1 MQHKKGGIDRTMTKE
16 YLPQLHQ
23 RICGYKFDL
32 EAFLR
37 VISELTIDPA
47 ELPDVKK
54 KQTEVISD
62 IKVYIYAFSCSHYYV
77 FHFKC
82 QSFFLL

>member
-1 MQHKKGGIDRTMTKE
+1 MSKE

-23 RICGYKFDL
+23 RTHSYKVDL

-37 VISELTIDPA
+37 VINELVIDGN

-54 KQTEVISD
+54 KQGEVASA
-62 IKVYIYAFSCSHYYV
+62 IKVNNFI
-77 FHFKC
+77 
-82 QSFFLL
+82 

>member
-1 MQHKKGGIDRTMTKE
+1 MSKE

-23 RICGYKFDL
+23 RTCSYKFDL

-37 VISELTIDPA
+37 VINELTIDSK

-54 KQTEVISD
+54 KQVEVIST
-62 IKVYIYAFSCSHYYV
+62 IKV
-77 FHFKC
+77 FKHN
-82 QSFFLL
+82 LKPILIRKIDKP

>member
-1 MQHKKGGIDRTMTKE
+1 MKGGIDRTMSKE

-23 RICGYKFDL
+23 RTCGYKFDL

-37 VISELTIDPA
+37 VINELKIDQN

-54 KQTEVISD
+54 KQTEVVSA
-62 IKVYIYAFSCSHYYV
+62 IKV
-77 FHFKC
+77 
-82 QSFFLL
+82 FFCL